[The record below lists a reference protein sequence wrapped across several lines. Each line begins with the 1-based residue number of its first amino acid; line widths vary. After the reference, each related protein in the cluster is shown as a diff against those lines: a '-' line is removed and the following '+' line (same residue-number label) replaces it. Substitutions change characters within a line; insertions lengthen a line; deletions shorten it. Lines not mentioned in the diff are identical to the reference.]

1 MSQIVDDHT
10 DDDIRRCGGPI
21 GSKRRQERRSRGLFY
36 GFCPFS
42 RREVAYLLPR
52 FLNGVVRL
60 LLPFFVIK
68 LVARGCPGA
77 ELRPAT
83 SQTLKLL
90 AGGQA
95 NHESFVAV
103 RARKDNPI
111 GRGPSIFPQYHTPG
125 LYIRYTLWR
134 IH

>member
-1 MSQIVDDHT
+1 MLWWPD
-10 DDDIRRCGGPI
+10 
-21 GSKRRQERRSRGLFY
+21 GLETAPRKAIAW
-36 GFCPFS
+36 PFS
-42 RREVAYLLPR
+42 WFLPVSRHEAAHLLPR
-52 FLNGVVRL
+52 FLHGVVRL

-95 NHESFVAV
+95 SHESFAAQP
-103 RARKDNPI
+103 REATNRHEAI
-111 GRGPSIFPQYHTPG
+111 GWVDWG
-125 LYIRYTLWR
+125 LIVSHSRF
-134 IH
+134 